1 MVGIYERPTTHR
13 MCDRRDAG
21 VSSTRFDARR
31 RCAATREDSRDSRSS
46 SRRRMERVLAYIW
59 SMREDG
65 WTEEHCAMMSFAED
79 DIVVQ
84 CFGEVVCFCPALCV
98 VFVFF

>member
-1 MVGIYERPTTHR
+1 
-13 MCDRRDAG
+13 
-21 VSSTRFDARR
+21 
-31 RCAATREDSRDSRSS
+31 
-46 SRRRMERVLAYIW
+46 MERVLAYIW